1 MTHGPRQKALRSAPG
16 THASS
21 DPLSGAGRANCTLL
35 GAPAALQRPILRG
48 DLGYGLGWGGCRLRD
63 ALRLGPAKELT
74 WGVAGTMQPMSRRGI
89 GLLAA
94 VALLASAVNARALE
108 EADAAAFIRSLGER
122 TVNLLRDSSDDREAL
137 TRGTAELLDETVAVD
152 VMARLALG
160 RGWQQADEAQRQTYV
175 ELCRDYIL
183 GTLAYRFASYTGSE
197 RFVITGTRPAGGDA
211 IVASRIEYVGYPPLI
226 LEWRVRGDGQPRI
239 VDVAVEGV
247 SMVVTTRS
255 EFDAIVAR
263 SGIDGLLQELAARS
277 RAAAAKAG

>member
-1 MTHGPRQKALRSAPG
+1 
-16 THASS
+16 
-21 DPLSGAGRANCTLL
+21 
-35 GAPAALQRPILRG
+35 
-48 DLGYGLGWGGCRLRD
+48 
-63 ALRLGPAKELT
+63 
-74 WGVAGTMQPMSRRGI
+74 MQPMSRRGI

-94 VALLASAVNARALE
+94 VALLASAVNTRALE

-160 RGWQQADEAQRQTYV
+160 RSWRQADEAQRQTYV

-197 RFVITGTRPAGGDA
+197 RFVITGTRLAGGDA

-247 SMVVTTRS
+247 SMMLTFRS
-255 EFDAIVAR
+255 EFDSIVAR
-263 SGIDGLLQELAARS
+263 GGIDGLLQELAARS